1 MVFQGVSE
9 DVCFVDRVDND
20 VGVQAQISMTETRG
34 TLTDVHGIEPVTAFS
49 SRNLR
54 SDEEFK
60 SWLGVTQGFF
70 ALLCDLIKLPN
81 QKTADVE
88 NFLLVSLI
96 KLKTNLSYSSIA
108 SLFCINHLTASKM
121 FTETLSLLHRYAK
134 DLLIWF
140 PKEVISA
147 RMPQS
152 FKKLYPNCR
161 VVIDATEVECE
172 RPKTVQKQVQL
183 YSNYKSKHTVK
194 FLVGI
199 APSGEFTFL
208 SKAYGGRVTDTFLT
222 VQSGLLNLI
231 EPGDEV
237 LADKGFPQIEPDL
250 NNVGA
255 FLVMPPFKRGTR
267 QFSDFENTEGYKC
280 ASVRIHVERAIRRLK
295 YFEILNFLSND
306 LLFHIDK
313 IIVVVAFLCN
323 SMSDL
328 IKKS

>member
-9 DVCFVDRVDND
+9 DVCFVDRFDND
-20 VGVQAQISMTETRG
+20 VGVQAQISVTETRG

-54 SDEEFK
+54 SNEEFK
-60 SWLGVTQGFF
+60 SWLEVTQGFF

-108 SLFCINHLTASKM
+108 SLFCINRLTASKM

-152 FKKLYPNCR
+152 FKKLYPNC
-161 VVIDATEVECE
+161 
-172 RPKTVQKQVQL
+172 
-183 YSNYKSKHTVK
+183 
-194 FLVGI
+194 
-199 APSGEFTFL
+199 
-208 SKAYGGRVTDTFLT
+208 
-222 VQSGLLNLI
+222 
-231 EPGDEV
+231 
-237 LADKGFPQIEPDL
+237 
-250 NNVGA
+250 
-255 FLVMPPFKRGTR
+255 
-267 QFSDFENTEGYKC
+267 
-280 ASVRIHVERAIRRLK
+280 
-295 YFEILNFLSND
+295 
-306 LLFHIDK
+306 
-313 IIVVVAFLCN
+313 
-323 SMSDL
+323 
-328 IKKS
+328 